1 MVDAALLLPKILAAA
16 SENAELNE
24 VATKIAWRRIAGEG
38 LRDHAVPTRLQD
50 KALTVAVADA
60 AWQKQL
66 QPMSAELIFR
76 INKLLRQKVIER
88 IEFRIDPRA
97 LSSLTVQR
105 RSTPRVS
112 EPLPTTIVSSAAG
125 IADPELRERFMR
137 AAENCI
143 SRRDNLGTG
152 KSAIRKAGSPAGQPG
167 WGANSQSEI

>member
-1 MVDAALLLPKILAAA
+1 MIDAALLLPKILAGAG
-16 SENAELNE
+16 ENAELSE
-24 VATKIAWRRIAGEG
+24 VSVKIAWRRVSGEG
-38 LRDHAVPTRLQD
+38 LRNHAVPSQLREKTLI
-50 KALTVAVADA
+50 VAVADA

-76 INKLLRQKVIER
+76 INKLLRQKVVER

-97 LSSLTVQR
+97 LNRLTVP

-137 AAENCI
+137 AASNCI
-143 SRRDNLGTG
+143 ERRQTFKMD
-152 KSAIRKAGSPAGQPG
+152 KSEFRIAGFPAGQPG
-167 WGANSQSEI
+167 GGASLQSEI

>member
-1 MVDAALLLPKILAAA
+1 MIDVALLLPKILAGAG
-16 SENAELNE
+16 ENADLSEI
-24 VATKIAWRRIAGEG
+24 AAKIAWRRTAGQG
-38 LRDHAVPTRLQD
+38 LRDHAVPSRLQE
-50 KALTVAVADA
+50 KTLTVSVADA
-60 AWQKQL
+60 VWQKQL

-76 INKLLRQKVIER
+76 INKLLRQKVVER

-97 LSSLTVQR
+97 LSNLTVQR

-143 SRRDNLGTG
+143 SRRNSTN
-152 KSAIRKAGSPAGQPG
+152 SAIRKAGSPDGQPG
-167 WGANSQSEI
+167 WGASSQSEI